1 MFLRSFPRLSHLSQL
16 TRTLRPQ
23 HTTPLRT
30 ICTSTPPPSNI
41 KLNTQDE
48 EIYEDHNQ
56 LEGKRTRDEI
66 HSAFSLRSQ
75 DAVRYDY
82 FAQRA
87 EMEAEF
93 EAASA
98 FRALRETS
106 KQQAMGYLEL
116 MEEYGD
122 ANFGGTVDNLE
133 MCAANEREYAENLHM
148 KAAGVAAEDE
158 LVQVEEWF
166 EDMAAASGRA
176 AARLDLVGS
185 MIDAEEMDD
194 EVMEEGEDDE
204 PEKVKN

>member
-1 MFLRSFPRLSHLSQL
+1 MLPRVFPRLSHL
-16 TRTLRPQ
+16 TRTLRP
-23 HTTPLRT
+23 HCATPLRT
-30 ICTSTPPPSNI
+30 LCISKPPPDNI
-41 KLNTQDE
+41 KFNTQDE
-48 EIYEDHNQ
+48 DIYEDQNQ

-75 DAVRYDY
+75 DVIRYDY

-93 EAASA
+93 ESASA
-98 FRALRETS
+98 FRALRETA

-122 ANFGGTVDNLE
+122 ANFGSTVDNLE
-133 MCAANEREYAENLHM
+133 VSAANEREYAEDVFV

-166 EDMAAASGRA
+166 EDMVAASARA
-176 AARLDLVGS
+176 ASRLELVSS
-185 MIDAEEMDD
+185 MIDAEELDD
-194 EVMEEGEDDE
+194 EIVEEEESDV
-204 PEKVKN
+204 PEKAKN